1 MRRGTEESPRE
12 PCDLG
17 YGRAV
22 AGPSSHTLLKRIGQ
36 RVKGRYRLEAVIGT
50 GGQGAV
56 YGATDERDGDRVAIK
71 VLHEEVRQDPA
82 MRERLLREARAL
94 MALQGTAALA
104 VLDQGFTED
113 GYLALVTEFLVGEE
127 LGDYLSRN
135 EVNGARMNLPAVF
148 NVFAPIA
155 DTLARAH
162 AMGIVHRDLKPANV
176 FLCSDDPSRP
186 VRLMDFGFAKFGGM
200 KSLTMA
206 GFIAGS
212 PSYLSPEAWRD
223 QPVSP
228 SMDVY
233 GFSAMLYRVLAGEPP
248 FSGSPIELLRKV
260 TQSERPSLHALRSD
274 LSPRV
279 DDWVQMALA
288 VNPDER
294 FQNAGAALAA
304 LRRIVG

>member
-113 GYLALVTEFLVGEE
+113 GYLALVTEFLVGEDAI
-127 LGDYLSRN
+127 GAIGQCDKNQR
-135 EVNGARMNLPAVF
+135 EVVRV
-148 NVFAPIA
+148 
-155 DTLARAH
+155 
-162 AMGIVHRDLKPANV
+162 
-176 FLCSDDPSRP
+176 RP
-186 VRLMDFGFAKFGGM
+186 GVGG
-200 KSLTMA
+200 
-206 GFIAGS
+206 GS
-212 PSYLSPEAWRD
+212 HQAIY
-223 QPVSP
+223 
-228 SMDVY
+228 
-233 GFSAMLYRVLAGEPP
+233 
-248 FSGSPIELLRKV
+248 
-260 TQSERPSLHALRSD
+260 H
-274 LSPRV
+274 
-279 DDWVQMALA
+279 
-288 VNPDER
+288 
-294 FQNAGAALAA
+294 
-304 LRRIVG
+304 